1 MKKIFF
7 RALCLLSVAALLLV
21 AFASCKKD
29 SENKKETD
37 SDLHTVTFNSNGGTY
52 IPDIEVRNGQK
63 ATAPTPPTRDNYIF
77 LYWQYDNTKWDF
89 EFNPITEDITIDALW
104 ISANSLFNTVPAENP
119 DEILI
124 SGFAS
129 QKSIKSLRIPEKIN
143 GKTVVGFTDGA
154 MSAIHDAHASHIIIP
169 HTVKAVGK
177 GSFMNIELVHLE
189 FEGEISALGESSFE
203 ACAHLERLKLGSGL
217 ETIPYR
223 CFFGAS
229 KLEMADIPEGVTLI
243 DENAFSSCTSLQ
255 AAVLPST
262 LETIADGAFLDSA
275 LSVIFFKGTEA
286 QFDALDIESNNS
298 EIIKAKVYFYSES
311 EPEESGAFWHYDASQ
326 TPVLW

>member
-1 MKKIFF
+1 MKKLFF
-7 RALCLLSVAALLLV
+7 RALCLLSVTALLLT
-21 AFASCKKD
+21 ALASCKKD
-29 SENKKETD
+29 SESKDETG
-37 SDLHTVTFNSNGGTY
+37 SDLCTVTFNSNGGTY
-52 IPDIEVRNGQK
+52 IHDVEVRNGQK
-63 ATAPTPPTRDNYIF
+63 ASAPTPPTRDNYIF
-77 LYWQYDNTKWDF
+77 LYWQHNNTKWDF
-89 EFNPITEDITIDALW
+89 EFKPITEDITLDALW
-104 ISANSLFNTVPAENP
+104 ISANSLFNTVPTENP

-154 MSAIHDAHASHIIIP
+154 MSAIHDAHAGHIIIP
-169 HTVKAVGK
+169 DTVKTVGK
-177 GSFMNIELVHLE
+177 GSFMNIDLVHLE
-189 FEGEISALGESSFE
+189 FEGAISALGESSFE
-203 ACAHLERLKLGSGL
+203 ACSHLEHLKLGDGL

-229 KLEMADIPEGVTLI
+229 ELSLIDIPEGVTLI
-243 DENAFSSCTSLQ
+243 DENAFSSCAALQ

-262 LETIADGAFLDSA
+262 LETIADGAFFDSA

-286 QFDALDIESNNS
+286 QFDALDIEANNN
-298 EIIKAKVYFYSES
+298 EIIKAKVYFYSETK
-311 EPEESGAFWHYDASQ
+311 PEENGVFWHYDASA